1 MTARTAALAAR
12 LALLAGALL
21 AGCSPSG
28 LDPEVGALGGEAR
41 EQELAALGRLLFF
54 DTELSEPRGQS
65 CASCHDPRWAFAT
78 PPEHMQAGI
87 SRGAHAERYG
97 KRSAPS
103 LLYAAFSPPPRFDE
117 HLQTWV
123 GGQLHDQRAASLEEQ
138 ARAPFLNPLEMGN
151 PSLAAVVEKVRGAPY
166 AGRFER
172 LYGRHALRDPVIGFE
187 RIALALA
194 AFLRSEE
201 LRPFSSKFDAW
212 LAGRATLTDAE
223 RRGFELFRDP
233 LRANCAACHDA
244 QSRDARPPLFTDFS
258 SRNIGVPANPLNP
271 FYRMP
276 ASLNPHGAAFVDR
289 GVGADPRRP
298 GMDGRFKTPTL
309 RNVALTAPYMR
320 NGVFRSLGEV
330 VHFYSTAC
338 RAGNP
343 EGWPPPE
350 IAAGR
355 DCRNLGNLG
364 LSARDIG
371 DLVAFLYALTD
382 GWPHDTDTPASAAH

>member
-1 MTARTAALAAR
+1 MTARTSALAAR
-12 LALLAGALL
+12 LVLLAGALL

-28 LDPEVGALGGEAR
+28 LDSGAGSPRGEAR

-54 DTELSEPRGQS
+54 DAGLSEPRGQS
-65 CASCHDPRWAFAT
+65 CASCHDPRYAFAT
-78 PPEHMQAGI
+78 APEHMHAGI
-87 SRGAHAERYG
+87 SRGARGEWFG
-97 KRSAPS
+97 MRSAPS
-103 LLYAAFSPPPRFDE
+103 LSYGAFSPSPRFDADR
-117 HLQTWV
+117 QTWV

-138 ARAPFLNPLEMGN
+138 ARTPFLSPFEMAN
-151 PSLAAVVEKVRGAPY
+151 PSIAAVVSKVRRSAY
-166 AGRFER
+166 AREFDRLFGRR
-172 LYGRHALRDPVIGFE
+172 ALHDPVTGFE

-194 AFLRSEE
+194 AFLRGDE

-212 LAGRATLTDAE
+212 LAGRSTLTDEE

-233 LRANCAACHDA
+233 QRANCAACHDA

-258 SRNIGVPANPLNP
+258 SHNIGVPANPLNP

-276 ASLNPHGAAFVDR
+276 ASINPYGASFVDR

-330 VHFYSTAC
+330 VNFYSTAC

-350 IAAGR
+350 VAVGR

-364 LSARDIG
+364 LSTRDIG

-382 GWPHDTDTPASAAH
+382 GWPHDTDTLASAAR